1 MTEPVFFFQAANL
14 HASNSERFE
23 NDFAKELS
31 RLMLLQHP
39 DLAGSSSAA
48 TESSSVPDA
57 TDSSGTEVKSSGKKS
72 DGAHENNKF
81 KYVCCIPMHLRYT
94 LQDSLPKFS
103 QKLFAKD
110 QPDKRPQD
118 EEFES
123 ITKLGEHYTIF
134 FGSVF
139 YLHIMEARNFL
150 KCNPPKIEEY
160 LRACL
165 NINFAVDVTGLGGQY
180 CLEVPWQDA
189 MLSVRASQFL
199 RSDCQPSLRDWEHM
213 LVNAVAVQGINRD
226 HIADVFSTDVSI
238 YAEKWHIL
246 DCSFETPS
254 KGFFDFELNIKS
266 AFQSVASQFLA
277 EGVFEQWWS
286 IILKFHRQSTE
297 YLRLRDELR
306 GLAPKQSSITEFWDY
321 SDKALWYLDFIRCSR
336 HIMFNVFDKPQE
348 FKVGSKRPLPVV
360 HRPKTIRNLF
370 EFVCK
375 NLFDYECSAV
385 AELLMI
391 RGGTSQVK
399 VFRNF
404 SEWLELHNSST

>member
-1 MTEPVFFFQAANL
+1 
-14 HASNSERFE
+14 
-23 NDFAKELS
+23 
-31 RLMLLQHP
+31 
-39 DLAGSSSAA
+39 
-48 TESSSVPDA
+48 
-57 TDSSGTEVKSSGKKS
+57 
-72 DGAHENNKF
+72 
-81 KYVCCIPMHLRYT
+81 
-94 LQDSLPKFS
+94 
-103 QKLFAKD
+103 
-110 QPDKRPQD
+110 
-118 EEFES
+118 
-123 ITKLGEHYTIF
+123 
-134 FGSVF
+134 
-139 YLHIMEARNFL
+139 
-150 KCNPPKIEEY
+150 
-160 LRACL
+160 
-165 NINFAVDVTGLGGQY
+165 
-180 CLEVPWQDA
+180 

-213 LVNAVAVQGINRD
+213 LVNAVAVEGINRD
-226 HIADVFSTDVSI
+226 HIADVFSTDASI

-286 IILKFHRQSTE
+286 TILKFHRQSTE

-306 GLAPKQSSITEFWDY
+306 GLAPKKSSPTEFWDY

-348 FKVGSKRPLPVV
+348 FKVGSKRPLPIV